1 MLMPWRVAWRL
12 TCKVPQKRKSRTNCS
27 DSCLWRFCAKGYQY
41 PEPLRSDTD
50 RLVSAALTA
59 LLAWLAA
66 GLCKK
71 WFVFLCFTNG
81 LPSILPFLLPPFLP
95 FVLASL
101 LLPSWFLTSLRP
113 SLSLFL
119 SFPVLSF
126 LSFFELSL
134 FLHLIM
140 ISWCTYYVFLMQA
153 IISLMYIYSISFH
166 AHAFEGHPD
175 QSSASCCKAR
185 SIGRCRLERVPT
197 CTSQKL
203 ADKQVNTYWAQTSRS
218 YRNCS

>member
-27 DSCLWRFCAKGYQY
+27 DSCLWRFCAKGFQY
-41 PEPLRSDTD
+41 PEPLRSDTG
-50 RLVSAALTA
+50 RLACFLVGFLDCLLAGLLAAALTA
-59 LLAWLAA
+59 LLAWLAWLAA

-113 SLSLFL
+113 SLSPFL

-126 LSFFELSL
+126 LSFFEFSL

-140 ISWCTYYVFLMQA
+140 ISWCT
-153 IISLMYIYSISFH
+153 
-166 AHAFEGHPD
+166 
-175 QSSASCCKAR
+175 
-185 SIGRCRLERVPT
+185 
-197 CTSQKL
+197 
-203 ADKQVNTYWAQTSRS
+203 
-218 YRNCS
+218 

>member
-113 SLSLFL
+113 SLSPFL
-119 SFPVLSF
+119 SCPV
-126 LSFFELSL
+126 
-134 FLHLIM
+134 
-140 ISWCTYYVFLMQA
+140 
-153 IISLMYIYSISFH
+153 ISFV
-166 AHAFEGHPD
+166 FWVVFV
-175 QSSASCCKAR
+175 SALDNDFLVHLVCVFDASNNFFDVH
-185 SIGRCRLERVPT
+185 I
-197 CTSQKL
+197 
-203 ADKQVNTYWAQTSRS
+203 
-218 YRNCS
+218 